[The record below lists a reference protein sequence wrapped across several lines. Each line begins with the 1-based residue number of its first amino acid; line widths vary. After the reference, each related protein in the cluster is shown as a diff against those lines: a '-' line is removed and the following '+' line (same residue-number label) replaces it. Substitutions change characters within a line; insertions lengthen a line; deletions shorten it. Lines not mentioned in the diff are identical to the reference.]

1 MQNPSYF
8 KKALAK
14 SSAWVS
20 VQSIS
25 QGQYDRFRGFLL
37 PIAFCTLL
45 KAPAMVG

>member
-1 MQNPSYF
+1 MRNPSYF

-14 SSAWVS
+14 SSVWLRI
-20 VQSIS
+20 QSIS
-25 QGQYDRFRGFLL
+25 KGQNDRIRGFLL